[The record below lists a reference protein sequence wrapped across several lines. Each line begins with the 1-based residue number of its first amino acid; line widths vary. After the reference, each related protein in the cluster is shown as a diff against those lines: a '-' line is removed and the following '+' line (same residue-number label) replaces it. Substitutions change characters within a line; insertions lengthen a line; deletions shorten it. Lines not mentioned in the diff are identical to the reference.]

1 MPDRGAHRHHFTPN
15 RREREFERVEY
26 YQYWHSHMND
36 GTDKGFDNWPYYKEY
51 LAYKEWY
58 DQIEDK
64 SLHTL
69 KVAVAQLL
77 DDFDTKD
84 YVLYEG
90 NEKTKKTQL
99 ESLLAKIIGEE
110 KLIDEEEELRRPLK

>member
-1 MPDRGAHRHHFTPN
+1 
-15 RREREFERVEY
+15 
-26 YQYWHSHMND
+26 MND

-84 YVLYEG
+84 YVEYEG